1 MSAQLDAMR
10 AYLANRPGG
19 AAPVDGP
26 QVLVVG
32 SGKGGAGTSVVAALV
47 ALDAAAAGKRV
58 LLVDADPHV
67 GPQRFLLGLGPTPS
81 LADLR
86 AGVDLAALAVPVS
99 ATLSVIPG
107 GPPASAGAPPMEMAE
122 QRALLRRVATL
133 YPQHDLIVLDGGS
146 RLDAV
151 CACCESAGGTNPVRL
166 LVVTD
171 TDPIALAASYALV
184 KAARERT
191 AALPGGSV
199 SCDVIVNRHDE
210 DTATLGFAQIAQA
223 SADFLG
229 ATVRHAGTIPDDG
242 SLALAL
248 RAGMPLQDAA
258 AGSPA
263 AVATHALVEQLL
275 AHLAGARTS
284 SSDRPHVASAPQAR
298 RPMGGT
304 YALPSVPRPSP
315 PECFDDL
322 FAQHAPSDARG
333 RPGAHRGHAA
343 HDVDA

>member
-1 MSAQLDAMR
+1 M
-10 AYLANRPGG
+10 
-19 AAPVDGP
+19 
-26 QVLVVG
+26 
-32 SGKGGAGTSVVAALV
+32 
-47 ALDAAAAGKRV
+47 
-58 LLVDADPHV
+58 
-67 GPQRFLLGLGPTPS
+67 
-81 LADLR
+81 
-86 AGVDLAALAVPVS
+86 
-99 ATLSVIPG
+99 
-107 GPPASAGAPPMEMAE
+107 
-122 QRALLRRVATL
+122 ATL

-304 YALPSVPRPSP
+304 YAPPFRSSAVPSGVLR
-315 PECFDDL
+315 
-322 FAQHAPSDARG
+322 
-333 RPGAHRGHAA
+333 
-343 HDVDA
+343 

>member
-1 MSAQLDAMR
+1 VVVSAQLDALR
-10 AYLANRPGG
+10 SFVARRPAAAAAPDDGG
-19 AAPVDGP
+19 A

-32 SGKGGAGTSVVAALV
+32 SGKGGAGTSVVAALT
-47 ALDAAAAGKRV
+47 ALAAAAEGRRV

-67 GPQRFLLGLGPTPS
+67 GPQRFLLGLAASPS
-81 LADLR
+81 IADLR
-86 AGVDLAALAVPVS
+86 AGADLAALAVPVS
-99 ATLSVIPG
+99 ATLAVIPG
-107 GPPASAGAPPMEMAE
+107 GPGLAGAPSLDPAE

-151 CACCESAGGTNPVRL
+151 CACCESAAGTNPVRL

-184 KAARERT
+184 KASRERT

-199 SCDVIVNRHDE
+199 ECDVIVNRHDE
-210 DTATLGFAQIAQA
+210 DAAALGFAQIAQA

-229 ATVRHAGTIPDDG
+229 AAVRHAGTIPDDG

-263 AVATHALVEQLL
+263 AVAAHALVEQLL
-275 AHLAGARTS
+275 AHLAGAHTTG
-284 SSDRPHVASAPQAR
+284 SDRPHVASAPQAR

-304 YALPSVPRPSP
+304 YAPPFRSSAVPS
-315 PECFDDL
+315 
-322 FAQHAPSDARG
+322 
-333 RPGAHRGHAA
+333 GALR
-343 HDVDA
+343 

>member
-1 MSAQLDAMR
+1 
-10 AYLANRPGG
+10 
-19 AAPVDGP
+19 
-26 QVLVVG
+26 
-32 SGKGGAGTSVVAALV
+32 
-47 ALDAAAAGKRV
+47 
-58 LLVDADPHV
+58 
-67 GPQRFLLGLGPTPS
+67 
-81 LADLR
+81 
-86 AGVDLAALAVPVS
+86 
-99 ATLSVIPG
+99 
-107 GPPASAGAPPMEMAE
+107 
-122 QRALLRRVATL
+122 
-133 YPQHDLIVLDGGS
+133 
-146 RLDAV
+146 
-151 CACCESAGGTNPVRL
+151 VRL

-199 SCDVIVNRHDE
+199 ACDVIVNRHDE
-210 DTATLGFAQIAQA
+210 DSATLGFAQIAQA

-229 ATVRHAGTIPDDG
+229 VAPASAGVRHAGTIPDDG

-304 YALPSVPRPSP
+304 YAPPFRSSAVPSGVLR
-315 PECFDDL
+315 
-322 FAQHAPSDARG
+322 
-333 RPGAHRGHAA
+333 
-343 HDVDA
+343 